1 MREPAWRKTGST
13 PDYRF
18 SLANERTFL
27 AWIRTSL
34 ALIAGALAIDQLAPN
49 IAPTPVR
56 IILCVVLA
64 VIGAGLAA
72 LSYRRWGLME
82 AAMRNNRELP
92 FSGVM
97 LIMTIGVAAAALV
110 FAVLILVAR

>member
-18 SLANERTFL
+18 SLANETTFL

-34 ALIAGALAIDQLAPN
+34 ALIVGALGIDQLFPD
-49 IAPTPVR
+49 IAPAPLR
-56 IILCVVLA
+56 ISMCVALAFIGAVLA
-64 VIGAGLAA
+64 VLA
-72 LSYRRWGLME
+72 YRRWGQME
-82 AAMRNNRELP
+82 EAMRNNRELP

-97 LIMTIGVAAAALV
+97 LVMTIGVAAAALV

>member
-18 SLANERTFL
+18 SLANETTFL

-34 ALIAGALAIDQLAPN
+34 ALIVGALA
-49 IAPTPVR
+49 
-56 IILCVVLA
+56 
-64 VIGAGLAA
+64 
-72 LSYRRWGLME
+72 YRRWAQME
-82 AAMRNNRELP
+82 EAMRNNRELP

-97 LIMTIGVAAAALV
+97 LVMTVGVAAAAFIL
-110 FAVLILVAR
+110 AVLLLVAR

>member
-18 SLANERTFL
+18 SLANETTFL

-34 ALIAGALAIDQLAPN
+34 ALIVGALAIDQLFPD
-49 IAPTPVR
+49 IAPAPLR
-56 IILCVVLA
+56 ISLCVALA
-64 VIGAGLAA
+64 VIGAVLAVVA
-72 LSYRRWGLME
+72 YRRWAHME
-82 AAMRNNRELP
+82 EAMRNNRELP

-97 LIMTIGVAAAALV
+97 LVMTVGVAAAAFVL
-110 FAVLILVAR
+110 AVLLLVAR

>member
-1 MREPAWRKTGST
+1 MREPIWRKTGTT

-34 ALIAGALAIDQLAPN
+34 ALIAGALAIDQLAPE
-49 IAPTPVR
+49 IAPAPVR
-56 IILCVVLA
+56 IVLCVILA
-64 VIGAGLAA
+64 FLGAGLAV
-72 LSYRRWGLME
+72 LSYHRWGLME

-97 LIMTIGVAAAALV
+97 LVMTIGVAAAALV

>member
-18 SLANERTFL
+18 SLANETTFL

-34 ALIAGALAIDQLAPN
+34 ALIVGALAIDQLFPE
-49 IAPTPVR
+49 IAPAPLRVAMCVALA
-56 IILCVVLA
+56 IIGAALAVLA
-64 VIGAGLAA
+64 
-72 LSYRRWGLME
+72 YRRWGQME
-82 AAMRNNRELP
+82 EAMRNSRELP

-97 LIMTIGVAAAALV
+97 LVMTVGVAAAAFIL
-110 FAVLILVAR
+110 AVLLLAAR